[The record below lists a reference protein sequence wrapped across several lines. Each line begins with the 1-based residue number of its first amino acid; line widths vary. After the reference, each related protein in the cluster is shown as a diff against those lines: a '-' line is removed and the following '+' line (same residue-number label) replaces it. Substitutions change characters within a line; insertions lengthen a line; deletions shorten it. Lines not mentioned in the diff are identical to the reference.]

1 MVINVFYG
9 TENKKEY
16 IVKTQSNKGK
26 AYYSEPMTRKQAK
39 QVAKKLSRMFQ
50 VPIKRIK

>member
-1 MVINVFYG
+1 MVTDVFYG
-9 TENKKEY
+9 TRNKKEY
-16 IVKTQSNKGK
+16 IVKTQTNNGK
-26 AYYSEPMTRKQAK
+26 LYYSEPMTKKQAK